1 MRWTKTFTVVGCH
14 AEGEVGNVITGGV
27 KDVPGKTMFEKKEY
41 LEAHMDDIRGLLL
54 FEPRGAPYVNGNI
67 ILPPCDPSADLGYI
81 IIESTEYPPMS
92 GSNTICV
99 ATVALETGMVPMKE
113 PETLLRM
120 EAPAGMIEVRC
131 LCENGKV
138 KQVEFTNVPAFAFHL
153 DTPVEVEGLGTITVD
168 TSYGGM
174 TFAHV
179 NARALGFSI
188 TPDEA
193 HQMSLMGQRIK
204 KAVNEQL
211 EVVHPENPKIR
222 DVSNVIFEGPI
233 ERVDGR
239 VESVNGTVCLH
250 GRLDRS
256 PTGTGTT
263 GRLAVMSAKG
273 QIAKGELF
281 RNRSIIGTHFD
292 SRVIANTRLGDRDA
306 VVVTIAGQAW
316 ITSIGQYGLDPTDPY
331 PRGHRLSDVWF

>member
-27 KDVPGKTMFEKKEY
+27 RDVPGRTMFEKKEY
-41 LEAHMDDIRGLLL
+41 LEEHMDDIRGLLL

-67 ILPPCDPSADLGYI
+67 ILPPCDPSADLGNV

-99 ATVALETGMVPMKE
+99 ATVALETGIIPMQE
-113 PETLLRM
+113 PETRLRM

-138 KQVEFTNVPAFAFHL
+138 TQVEFTNVPAFAFHL
-153 DTPVEVEGLGTITVD
+153 DTHVEVEGLGTITVD

-179 NARALGFSI
+179 DARALGFAVK
-188 TPDEA
+188 PDEA

-211 EVVHPENPKIR
+211 VVVHPKNAKIR

-281 RNRSIIGTHFD
+281 RNKSIIGT
-292 SRVIANTRLGDRDA
+292 
-306 VVVTIAGQAW
+306 
-316 ITSIGQYGLDPTDPY
+316 
-331 PRGHRLSDVWF
+331 

>member
-41 LEAHMDDIRGLLL
+41 LEEHMDDIRGLLL

-67 ILPPCDPSADLGYI
+67 ILPPCDPSADLGYV

-113 PETLLRM
+113 PETLLRI

-131 LCENGKV
+131 RCENGKV

-153 DTPVEVEGLGTITVD
+153 DTPVEVEGFGTITVD

-193 HQMSLMGQRIK
+193 HQMSLIGQRIK

-211 EVVHPENPKIR
+211 KVVHPENAKIR

-233 ERVDGR
+233 
-239 VESVNGTVCLH
+239 
-250 GRLDRS
+250 
-256 PTGTGTT
+256 
-263 GRLAVMSAKG
+263 
-273 QIAKGELF
+273 
-281 RNRSIIGTHFD
+281 
-292 SRVIANTRLGDRDA
+292 
-306 VVVTIAGQAW
+306 
-316 ITSIGQYGLDPTDPY
+316 
-331 PRGHRLSDVWF
+331 